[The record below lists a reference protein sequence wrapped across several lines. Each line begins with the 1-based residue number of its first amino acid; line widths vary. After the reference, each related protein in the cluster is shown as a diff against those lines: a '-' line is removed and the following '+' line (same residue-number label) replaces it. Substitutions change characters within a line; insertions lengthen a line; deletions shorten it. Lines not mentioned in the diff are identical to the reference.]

1 MQAGILRSDRSD
13 DINIMK
19 KTVKAIMLSLC
30 FLMGCTK
37 DEIPDPFLIEGIS
50 MDNYPKV
57 DCSTSTSL
65 LQKLIACKL
74 LGVGYDWQENMLFG
88 GYYDLNINYDDLP
101 GSYEFFKNL
110 RVSTTHGAFMNL
122 IKGDVDL
129 IVTSRS
135 ISRDEK
141 AYADEQ
147 GVTLDETAVA
157 LDGFIFITHK
167 NNSVKSLTREQIQ
180 GIYMG
185 EITNWKEVGGRDLA
199 ITPYIREPNS
209 GSQEKMETIVMK
221 GLEMPKW
228 KFISL
233 LGMGGPFDRLRYDE
247 SGICYSLYYYNRFF
261 MQPDLVNQLAVDGI
275 APTQQAIRDRTY
287 PYTTEV
293 YTAIRSDTDK
303 NSMAYRLYR
312 LLCSDKAKKIIEESG
327 YVPR

>member
-1 MQAGILRSDRSD
+1 
-13 DINIMK
+13 MK
-19 KTVKAIMLSLC
+19 KAIGAIMLLMC
-30 FLMGCTK
+30 VLMGCSK
-37 DEIPDPFLIEGIS
+37 GDLPDPFLIEGIT

-65 LQKLIACKL
+65 LQALIACKL
-74 LGVGYDWQENMLFG
+74 LGVSYDWEENLIFS
-88 GYYDLNINYDDLP
+88 GYYDLIIHYEDLP
-101 GSYEFFKNL
+101 GSREFLDNL
-110 RVSTTHGAFMNL
+110 RVSTTHGAFTNL
-122 IKGDVDL
+122 INGEVDL

-141 AYADEQ
+141 VHAEEK
-147 GVTLDETAVA
+147 GVTLLETPIA

-167 NNSVKSLTREQIQ
+167 SNPVKSLTKEQIQ

-185 EITNWKEVGGRDLA
+185 EINNWKEVGGDDLA

-228 KFISL
+228 EYTSL
-233 LGMGGPFDRLRYDE
+233 IGMGGPFERLRSDE
-247 SGICYSLYYYNRFF
+247 SGICYSLYYYNSFF
-261 MQPDLVNQLAVDGI
+261 VKPDLVNQLAIDGVD
-275 APTQQAIRDRTY
+275 PTKEAVRNRSY

-293 YTAIRSDTDK
+293 YTAIRSDIDR
-303 NSMAYRLYR
+303 NSMAYRLYQ

-327 YVPR
+327 YVAK

>member
-1 MQAGILRSDRSD
+1 
-13 DINIMK
+13 MK
-19 KTVKAIMLSLC
+19 KKIIIKSIILSLC
-30 FLMGCTK
+30 ILMGCAK
-37 DEIPDPFLIEGIS
+37 DEVPDLFLIEGIT

-57 DCSTSTSL
+57 DCSTSTQI
-65 LQKLIACKL
+65 LQSLIACKL
-74 LGVGYDWQENMLFG
+74 LGMSYNWQEDLIFG
-88 GYYDLNINYDDLP
+88 GQYYLSIQYENLP
-101 GSYEFFKNL
+101 GSREFFNNL

-122 IKGDVDL
+122 INGEVDL

-147 GVTLDETAVA
+147 GITLDETPIA
-157 LDGFIFITHK
+157 LDGFIFITNK
-167 NNSVKSLTREQIQ
+167 DNPVNSLTKEQIQ

-185 EITNWKEVGGRDLA
+185 EITNWKEVGGKDLA

-228 KFISL
+228 DFTPLI
-233 LGMGGPFDRLRYDE
+233 GMGGPFGTLRSDE

-261 MQPDLVNQLAVDGI
+261 VEPDLVNQLAIDGI
-275 APTQQAIRDRTY
+275 PPTQQEIRDRSY

-293 YTAIRSDTDK
+293 YTAIRSDMDK
-303 NSMAYRLYR
+303 NSMAYKLYQ

>member
-1 MQAGILRSDRSD
+1 
-13 DINIMK
+13 MK
-19 KTVKAIMLSLC
+19 KTVRTIMLSLC
-30 FLMGCTK
+30 ILMGCTK
-37 DEIPDPFLIEGIS
+37 DEISDPFLIEGIS
-50 MDNYPKV
+50 MENYPKV
-57 DCSTSTSL
+57 DCSTSTQL
-65 LQKLIACKL
+65 LQTLIACKL
-74 LGVGYDWQENMLFG
+74 LGVSYDWQENMIFG
-88 GYYDLNINYDDLP
+88 GYYDLNIKYDDLP
-101 GSYEFFKNL
+101 GSYEFFKDL
-110 RVSTTHGAFMNL
+110 RVSTTHGAFTNL
-122 IKGDVDL
+122 INGEVDL

-147 GVTLDETAVA
+147 GVTLDETPIA

-167 NNSVKSLTREQIQ
+167 NNPVKSLTKEQIQ

-209 GSQEKMETIVMK
+209 GSQEKMETIIMK

-228 KFISL
+228 EFTPL
-233 LGMGGPFDRLRYDE
+233 LGMGGPFDRLRSDE
-247 SGICYSLYYYNRFF
+247 SGICYSLYYYNQFF
-261 MQPDLVNQLAVDGI
+261 VKPDLVNQLAVDGI
-275 APTQQAIRDRTY
+275 DPTQQAIRNRTY

-303 NSMAYRLYR
+303 NSMAYKLYQ